1 MASLYL
7 LDEDGTMAEEWELGA
22 EPLSVG
28 RGAAAHVV
36 VEDQSLSR
44 CHFVIER
51 QGTAYVLKDLDSSNG
66 TWVDGRPAR
75 REPTPLRHHDCILAG
90 RTLFVFNAQ
99 PTQGPANT
107 ENGVPEIRA
116 AG

>member
-7 LDEDGTMAEEWELGA
+7 LHEDGTRADEWELGA

-28 RGAAAHVV
+28 RDVTADVI
-36 VEDQSLSR
+36 VEDQALSR

-51 QGTAYVLKDLDSSNG
+51 HGEAYVLKDLDSSNG

-75 REPTPLRHHDCILAG
+75 SEPTPLRHHDCILAG
-90 RTLFVFNAQ
+90 RTLFLFNA
-99 PTQGPANT
+99 PA
-107 ENGVPEIRA
+107 G
-116 AG
+116 